1 MVYLDD
7 ILIYSGTFEEHL
19 IHLKE
24 VFSRILSAGLKLNP
38 GKCHLARDHVVFLGH
53 VVSEKGLQPDP
64 RNTEKVRNWPVPQS
78 PSEVRAFVG
87 LCSYYR
93 RFVKD
98 FSKHAAPLNQLVGKN
113 VPFVWSTDC
122 DNSFNYLKGV
132 LSSAPIVTMPE
143 FKVPFK
149 VYTDAS
155 KWAVGAVL
163 AQEKE
168 GLEYVVAYASRALNA
183 TQRRW
188 STFDRELWAVVWAVR
203 EFRHYIGLSSFTII
217 TDHRPLLAL
226 RRMSIEDDPTGRR
239 ARWLLELDPLNWVIE
254 HKKGSQH
261 KNADALSRRPVTP
274 DLKDVETVVELVR
287 DVNVVSAEQSNN
299 YISCSTKTAEVAEE
313 GTVTDSSSSADNI
326 MSLSELSCD
335 AADIV
340 AMQQNDPDIDTVRY
354 WVERSQRPP
363 RRRLAGTSPSL
374 RKYWTVFNRLSIIN
388 GLLCRSVSCP
398 LTGDPVAQVV
408 VPPALK
414 HDILRQLHGAPT
426 GAHFSP
432 ERVWERARRFCYWP
446 SMFKDIKTWCEQCT
460 ACQTRRRPVPIHQAP
475 MGGSLATRPFERV
488 AMDILELPITTKG
501 NRYVLVVE
509 DYFTKFVNL
518 YALTNQSAQ
527 TVAHCLFADYILIH
541 GIPETLHSDQG
552 RQFESEVVLTLCKL
566 LNIKN
571 AHHSLSPGLG
581 RHGGAF

>member
-1 MVYLDD
+1 MPMGLSNSPATFQRMMELVLRGLPWHICMVYLDD

-19 IHLKE
+19 THLKE
-24 VFSRILSAGLKLNP
+24 VFSRIKSAGLKLNP

-64 RNTEKVRNWPVPQS
+64 RNTEK
-78 PSEVRAFVG
+78 
-87 LCSYYR
+87 
-93 RFVKD
+93 D

-122 DNSFNYLKGV
+122 DNSFNYLKGI

-168 GLEYVVAYASRALNA
+168 GRECVVAYASRALNA

-188 STFDRELWAVVWAVR
+188 STFDRELWAIVWAVR
-203 EFRHYIGLSSFTII
+203 EFRHYLGLSSFTII

-254 HKKGSQH
+254 HKKGNQH

-274 DLKDVETVVELVR
+274 DMKDVETVVKEVR

-299 YISCSTKTAEVAEE
+299 NISCSATAEVAEE
-313 GTVTDSSSSADNI
+313 GTVTNSSFTADTV

-340 AMQQNDPDIDTVRY
+340 AMQQNDPDINTVRQ

-363 RRRLAGTSPSL
+363 RRQ
-374 RKYWTVFNRLSIIN
+374 
-388 GLLCRSVSCP
+388 
-398 LTGDPVAQVV
+398 LTGEPVAQVV
-408 VPPALK
+408 VPPGLK
-414 HDILRQLHGAPT
+414 HDILMQLHGAPT
-426 GAHFSP
+426 AAHFSA

-446 SMFKDIKTWCEQCT
+446 SMFKDIKDWCEQCT
-460 ACQTRRRPVPIHQAP
+460 ACQTRRRPVPIHKAL
-475 MGGSLATRPFERV
+475 MGGSLAMRPFERV

-501 NRYVLVVE
+501 N
-509 DYFTKFVNL
+509 
-518 YALTNQSAQ
+518 
-527 TVAHCLFADYILIH
+527 
-541 GIPETLHSDQG
+541 
-552 RQFESEVVLTLCKL
+552 
-566 LNIKN
+566 
-571 AHHSLSPGLG
+571 
-581 RHGGAF
+581 